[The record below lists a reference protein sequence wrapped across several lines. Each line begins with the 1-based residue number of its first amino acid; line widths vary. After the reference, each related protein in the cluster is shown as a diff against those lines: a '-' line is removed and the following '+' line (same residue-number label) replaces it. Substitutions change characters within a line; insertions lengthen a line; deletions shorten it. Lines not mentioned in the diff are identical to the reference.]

1 MKFTEPNI
9 RRHIVKCLTTLLL
22 WSSVLGCIFA
32 RVLHRSLIF
41 VRLCQILYLSHKHFS
56 SLHFIYFIFFFLQ
69 HWLPHAMLFYDL
81 ACDENKE
88 LCKQDVLQLKLRFWS
103 IKFPLWKM
111 LISVE
116 LDVAP
121 CWHADP
127 IMNHSC
133 SQLQHALRS
142 KVGILVFLSP
152 NRLCMI
158 PCIRWLCFT
167 AQLLAQS
174 SATLSTFCVP
184 LVIFAVLL
192 SACLTFSYIWHMRP
206 HRPIHFV

>member
-1 MKFTEPNI
+1 M
-9 RRHIVKCLTTLLL
+9 H
-22 WSSVLGCIFA
+22 
-32 RVLHRSLIF
+32 
-41 VRLCQILYLSHKHFS
+41 
-56 SLHFIYFIFFFLQ
+56 
-69 HWLPHAMLFYDL
+69 HWVTHAMLFYYL

-103 IKFPLWKM
+103 IKFPIWKM

-152 NRLCMI
+152 NRLSMI
-158 PCIRWLCFT
+158 PCIRWICFT
-167 AQLLAQS
+167 IQLLAQS
-174 SATLSTFCVP
+174 SVTLRHVWKSLPFCVP
-184 LVIFAVLL
+184 LVILQSLYQPGWTSV
-192 SACLTFSYIWHMRP
+192 TFDSWAPTDSLFLYNFILVCSSLNLKSLCKVAKKCRCGP
-206 HRPIHFV
+206 R